1 LYVEW
6 GSKVREAAMAHPN
19 EELLRQ
25 GFEAFSKGDME
36 AVAALFADDV
46 VFHFP
51 GRGPLAGD
59 HRGRDQV
66 LAVIAKQ
73 SELTAGTFRLEL
85 HDLLAND
92 EHAVALTVARA
103 ERGDSTWEDNAV
115 LVFHIQNGKVSEF
128 WLHPGDQY
136 AGDEFFS

>member
-1 LYVEW
+1 
-6 GSKVREAAMAHPN
+6 MAHPN

-25 GFEAFSKGDME
+25 GFQAFSKGDME
-36 AVAALFADDV
+36 TLAALLADDV

-59 HRGRDQV
+59 HRGKDQV
-66 LAVIAKQ
+66 LATLAKQ
-73 SELTAGTFRLEL
+73 AELSGGTFRVEL
-85 HDLLAND
+85 HDVLAND
-92 EHAVALTVARA
+92 DHGVVLSKVSA
-103 ERGDSTWEDNAV
+103 EREGRTWGDNGV
-115 LVFHIQNGKVSEF
+115 LVFHIKDGKATEA